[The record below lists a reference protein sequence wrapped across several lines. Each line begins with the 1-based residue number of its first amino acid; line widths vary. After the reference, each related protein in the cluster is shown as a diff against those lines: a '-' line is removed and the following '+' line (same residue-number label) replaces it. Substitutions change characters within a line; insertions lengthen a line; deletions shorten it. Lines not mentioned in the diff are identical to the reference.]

1 MCGYGCRCVYKWTR
15 NLYTDT
21 WTLDSRTEGNLY
33 SLFYAFLPFSN
44 SVQGH
49 YYFFKTEEKYGGY
62 FFFFKEI
69 NPRCDVIYPLAQDRN
84 SFLYHLQQVITC
96 LYLNCFVDKELMD
109 LAVQGWLGLRKQGK
123 VTLRLFWCGSAQLT
137 GQGNSQGCWGSSSGM
152 LRASVGS
159 LMGYQ
164 GGEGPSTPQVFCVSF
179 ISQPVIKWFA
189 QETVF

>member
-1 MCGYGCRCVYKWTR
+1 MGVGVCIKGLEICTLTYEHWILGLKAI
-15 NLYTDT
+15 YT
-21 WTLDSRTEGNLY
+21 LCFMPFC
-33 SLFYAFLPFSN
+33 LFQIHFKGIITFLRQKKSM
-44 SVQGH
+44 VGT
-49 YYFFKTEEKYGGY
+49 FFL
-62 FFFFKEI
+62 KEI

-84 SFLYHLQQVITC
+84 SFLCHLQQVITC
-96 LYLNCFVDKELMD
+96 LYLNCFADKELMD